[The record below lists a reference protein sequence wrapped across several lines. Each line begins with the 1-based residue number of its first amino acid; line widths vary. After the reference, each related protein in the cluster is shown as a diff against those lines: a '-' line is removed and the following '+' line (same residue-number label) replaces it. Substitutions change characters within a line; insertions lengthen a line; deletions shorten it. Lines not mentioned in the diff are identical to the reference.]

1 MIPYI
6 YNSTRIYIKALP
18 QDIEPLLAQCSP
30 LIIEKINNS
39 SSLRR
44 KREIIASHLLIKEIF
59 GEGVTITHD
68 GNGAPLLNGA
78 QGHISISHSATE
90 IAVAV
95 DMHHPIGIDI
105 ENWRDQ
111 LIKVKS
117 RFLSQKEMEEYATP
131 QLMLKAWT
139 IKEAVYKVAQSPGIS
154 LADDIMLPLS
164 SEENIAKANTH
175 NGIKEFQIQEI
186 ISTPLRCITLAYPI

>member
-6 YNSTRIYIKALP
+6 YNNTRIYIKALP

-30 LIIEKINNS
+30 LIIEKISNS
-39 SSLRR
+39 SSARR

-68 GNGAPLLNGA
+68 ENGAPLLNGA
-78 QGHISISHSATE
+78 QGYISISHSATE
-90 IAVAV
+90 IAIAINS
-95 DMHHPIGIDI
+95 HHPIGIDI

-117 RFLSQKEMEEYATP
+117 RFLSQSEMEVYNTP

-154 LADDIMLPLS
+154 LADDIMLPPS
-164 SEENIAKANTH
+164 IEGNIAKANTL
-175 NGIKEFQIQEI
+175 NGTKEFQIHEI
-186 ISTPLRCITLAYPI
+186 TSTPLRCITLAYPL

>member
-6 YNSTRIYIKALP
+6 YNNTRIYIKALP

-30 LIIEKINNS
+30 LIIEKISNS
-39 SSLRR
+39 SSARR

-68 GNGAPLLNGA
+68 ENGAPLLNGA
-78 QGHISISHSATE
+78 QGFISISHSATE
-90 IAVAV
+90 IAIAINS
-95 DMHHPIGIDI
+95 HHPIGIDI

-117 RFLSQKEMEEYATP
+117 RFLSQKEMEVYATP

-139 IKEAVYKVAQSPGIS
+139 IKESVYKVAQSPGIS

-164 SEENIAKANTH
+164 IEDNMAKANTH
-175 NGIKEFQIQEI
+175 NGTKEFKIHEI
-186 ISTPLRCITLAYPI
+186 TSTPLRCITLAY